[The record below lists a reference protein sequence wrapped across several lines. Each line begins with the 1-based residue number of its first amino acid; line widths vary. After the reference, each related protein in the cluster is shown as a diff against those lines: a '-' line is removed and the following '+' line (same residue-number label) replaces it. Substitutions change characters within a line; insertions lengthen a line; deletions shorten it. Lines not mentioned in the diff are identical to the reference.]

1 MTNPASITDT
11 NNTTYSNMTVENG
24 LDNLLND
31 NSVLDNNLALN
42 HNSDSIDDLNYA
54 TLTDALEQTVFE
66 SFDDGLYIG
75 MMSGTSL
82 DGMDAVLCQFS
93 GTDSGQQ
100 PMRLLATYSQD
111 FPPRLREVLLALCQ
125 PNGVRELMPSTDE
138 PSHEPNSEP
147 NSELDWFGW
156 ASKEYSEFASDVV
169 NTLLQQSNTD
179 SESVLAIGCH
189 GQTVRHRPHMGFTLQ
204 LVDAN
209 IIAERTG
216 ISVVSDFRRRDM
228 AVGGQ
233 GAPLVPAFH
242 QALFATADSTRI
254 LLNLGGI
261 ANITVL
267 PALANNTSNPQRA
280 DHQQRASEQI
290 DSQQI
295 VGQKIDSV
303 VGYDTGPANLLLDA
317 WTTLHTDSNY
327 DAGGAWAQSGQVIEP
342 LLNQLLEHPF
352 FARFYPKST
361 GREDFNLDWLQS
373 ELQKF
378 DQASAQIRYSSADVQ
393 ATLTELTAVSAC
405 NQINL
410 FIQAYENSSV
420 YVCGGGALNDYLMT
434 RLQAHLPYCK
444 VETTAG
450 LGLNPAWVESVA
462 FAWLARQTLIGETGN
477 LPAVTGANKGVVLG
491 QVCFA

>member
-1 MTNPASITDT
+1 MSKPRSAIDNK
-11 NNTTYSNMTVENG
+11 NNDLSDSNIHE
-24 LDNLLND
+24 
-31 NSVLDNNLALN
+31 
-42 HNSDSIDDLNYA
+42 NSDALS
-54 TLTDALEQTVFE
+54 LTEALEQTVFE

-82 DGMDAVLCQFS
+82 DGMDAVLCQFADVS
-93 GTDSGQQ
+93 TDNNTDA

-125 PNGVRELMPSTDE
+125 PNGVKELITNDD
-138 PSHEPNSEP
+138 EPNSES

-156 ASKEYSEFASDVV
+156 ASHAYGEFASEVV
-169 NTLLQQSNTD
+169 STLLLQVD
-179 SESVLAIGCH
+179 IDAEAVLAIGCH
-189 GQTVRHRPHMGFTLQ
+189 GQTVRHRPQMGFSLQ

-216 ISVVSDFRRRDM
+216 ISVISDFRRRDM

-242 QALFATADSTRI
+242 QALFATPDSTRV

-267 PALANNTSNPQRA
+267 PASAASKESDEYKYSHEENHNNNKQ
-280 DHQQRASEQI
+280 
-290 DSQQI
+290 
-295 VGQKIDSV
+295 V

-317 WTTLHTDSNY
+317 WTALHTGKDY

-342 LLNQLLEHPF
+342 LLNQLLAHPF
-352 FARFYPKST
+352 FAQPYPKST
-361 GREDFNLDWLQS
+361 GREDFNLAWIQD

-378 DQASAQIRYSSADVQ
+378 DQASVYVRYSSADVQ
-393 ATLTELTAVSAC
+393 ATLTELTAISASA
-405 NQINL
+405 QINM
-410 FIQAYENSSV
+410 FINAQVDSSV

-434 RLQAHLPYCK
+434 RLQAHLPHCT
-444 VETTAG
+444 VETTAS
-450 LGLNPAWVESVA
+450 LGLDPTWVEAVA
-462 FAWLARQTLIGETGN
+462 FAWLARQTLMGETGN
-477 LPAVTGANKGVVLG
+477 LPAVTGASKGVVLG

>member
-1 MTNPASITDT
+1 MIKKYD
-11 NNTTYSNMTVENG
+11 
-24 LDNLLND
+24 DFND
-31 NSVLDNNLALN
+31 KKGNDIG
-42 HNSDSIDDLNYA
+42 DRYA

-82 DGMDAVLCQFS
+82 DGMDAVICQFNPAIS
-93 GTDSGQQ
+93 NKDNTQ
-100 PMRLLATYSQD
+100 PPMQLLATYSQD

-125 PNGVRELMPSTDE
+125 PNGVNQLVPEADE
-138 PSHEPNSEP
+138 PS
-147 NSELDWFGW
+147 SELDWFGW
-156 ASKEYSEFASDVV
+156 ASRAYAEFASEVV

-179 SESVLAIGCH
+179 PESVLAIGCH
-189 GQTVRHRPHMGFTLQ
+189 GQTVRHRPQMGFTLQ

-242 QALFATADSTRI
+242 QALFADPDSTRV

-267 PALANNTSNPQRA
+267 PA
-280 DHQQRASEQI
+280 SEEIQ
-290 DSQQI
+290 
-295 VGQKIDSV
+295 V

-317 WTTLHTDSNY
+317 WTSLHTDNAY
-327 DAGGAWAQSGQVIEP
+327 DAGGAWAQSGTIIEP
-342 LLNQLLEHPF
+342 LLQQLLAHPF
-352 FARFYPKST
+352 FAQSHPKST
-361 GREDFNLDWLQS
+361 GREDFNLTWLPD
-373 ELQKF
+373 ELQAF
-378 DQASAQIRYSSADVQ
+378 EQANANISYSAADVQ
-393 ATLTELTAVSAC
+393 ATLTELTAISAST
-405 NQINL
+405 QINM
-410 FIQAYENSSV
+410 FVSHSKNSSV

-434 RLQAHLPYCK
+434 RLQAHLPHCPVK
-444 VETTAG
+444 TTEH
-450 LGLNPAWVESVA
+450 LGLAPTWVEAVA
-462 FAWLARQTLIGETGN
+462 FAWLARQTLMGETGN

>member
-1 MTNPASITDT
+1 MTNPASIADTDDNINST
-11 NNTTYSNMTVENG
+11 MNLENTLDHTLNNG
-24 LDNLLND
+24 LE
-31 NSVLDNNLALN
+31 NSLK
-42 HNSDSIDDLNYA
+42 HIDDLNYA

-66 SFDDGLYIG
+66 NFDDGLYIG

-82 DGMDAVLCQFS
+82 DGMDAVLCQF
-93 GTDSGQQ
+93 GGEENTQQ
-100 PMRLLATYSQD
+100 PMRLLATHSQD

-125 PNGVRELMPSTDE
+125 PNGVQELTPTAD
-138 PSHEPNSEP
+138 EP

-156 ASKEYSEFASDVV
+156 ASKEYAEFASDVV

-179 SESVLAIGCH
+179 VESVLAIGCH
-189 GQTVRHRPHMGFTLQ
+189 GQTVRHRPQMGFSLQ

-242 QALFATADSTRI
+242 QALFATPDSTRV

-267 PALANNTSNPQRA
+267 PANANLINANPANDTPVNNR
-280 DHQQRASEQI
+280 
-290 DSQQI
+290 
-295 VGQKIDSV
+295 SV
-303 VGYDTGPANLLLDA
+303 IGYDTGPANLLLDA
-317 WTTLHTDSNY
+317 WTALHTDKDY
-327 DAGGAWAQSGQVIEP
+327 DAGGTWAQSGQVVEP
-342 LLNQLLEHPF
+342 LLNQLIEHPF
-352 FARFYPKST
+352 FARTYPKST
-361 GREDFNLDWLQS
+361 GREDFNLEWLQS

-378 DQASAQIRYSSADVQ
+378 DQASAHIRYSSADVQ
-393 ATLTELTAVSAC
+393 ATLTELTAMSASM
-405 NQINL
+405 QINM
-410 FIQAYENSSV
+410 FINAKENSSV

-434 RLQAHLPYCK
+434 RLQAHLPHCTVK
-444 VETTAG
+444 TTAS
-450 LGLNPAWVESVA
+450 LGLNPAWVEAVA
-462 FAWLARQTLIGETGN
+462 FAWLARQTLMGETGN

>member
-1 MTNPASITDT
+1 MTNPASIADT
-11 NNTTYSNMTVENG
+11 QHNNVSNMSLNDDFDSRLDKR
-24 LDNLLND
+24 LDNM
-31 NSVLDNNLALN
+31 
-42 HNSDSIDDLNYA
+42 DDLNYA
-54 TLTDALEQTVFE
+54 TLTEALEQTVFE
-66 SFDDGLYIG
+66 NFGDGLYIG

-82 DGMDAVLCQFS
+82 DGMDAVLCQFGS
-93 GTDSGQQ
+93 NTSSVNTNSSNISNEGDTQQ
-100 PMRLLATYSQD
+100 PMHLLATVSQD

-125 PNGVRELMPSTDE
+125 PNGVNQLIPTAG
-138 PSHEPNSEP
+138 EP

-156 ASKEYSEFASDVV
+156 ASKEYAEFASDVV

-189 GQTVRHRPHMGFTLQ
+189 GQTVRHRPQMGFSLQ

-242 QALFATADSTRI
+242 QALFAAPDSTRV

-267 PALANNTSNPQRA
+267 PAITASKENSNEKSHNEKKQ
-280 DHQQRASEQI
+280 
-290 DSQQI
+290 
-295 VGQKIDSV
+295 V

-317 WTTLHTDSNY
+317 WTALHTDKGY
-327 DAGGAWAQSGQVIEP
+327 DAGGAWAQSGQVVEP
-342 LLNQLLEHPF
+342 LLNQLLEHSF
-352 FARFYPKST
+352 FARDYPKTT
-361 GREDFNLDWLQS
+361 GREDFNLVWLQR

-378 DQASAQIRYSSADVQ
+378 DQVSAHIRYSSADVQ
-393 ATLTELTAVSAC
+393 ATLTELTAISASA
-405 NQINL
+405 QINM
-410 FIQAYENSSV
+410 FINADENSTV
-420 YVCGGGALNDYLMT
+420 YVCGGGALNDYLIT
-434 RLQAHLPYCK
+434 RLQAHLPRCK
-444 VETTAG
+444 VETTAS
-450 LGLNPAWVESVA
+450 LGLDPTWVEAVA
-462 FAWLARQTLIGETGN
+462 FAWLARQTLMGETGN

>member
-11 NNTTYSNMTVENG
+11 NDKTVSTMNFDNG
-24 LDNLLND
+24 LE
-31 NSVLDNNLALN
+31 NSLD
-42 HNSDSIDDLNYA
+42 HIDDLNYA

-66 SFDDGLYIG
+66 NFDDGLYIG

-82 DGMDAVLCQFS
+82 DGMDAVLCQF
-93 GTDSGQQ
+93 GGEEKDSQQ
-100 PMRLLATYSQD
+100 PMRLLATHSQE

-125 PNGVRELMPSTDE
+125 PNGVQELVPAE
-138 PSHEPNSEP
+138 GEP

-156 ASKEYSEFASDVV
+156 ASREYAEFASEVV
-169 NTLLQQSNTD
+169 NNLLQQSDTD
-179 SESVLAIGCH
+179 VESVLAIGCH
-189 GQTVRHRPHMGFTLQ
+189 GQTVRHRPQLGFSLQ

-242 QALFATADSTRI
+242 QALFATPDSTRI

-267 PALANNTSNPQRA
+267 PASDNPV
-280 DHQQRASEQI
+280 I
-290 DSQQI
+290 
-295 VGQKIDSV
+295 
-303 VGYDTGPANLLLDA
+303 GYDTGPANLLLDA
-317 WTTLHTDSNY
+317 WTTLHTDKDY
-327 DAGGAWAQSGQVIEP
+327 DAGGSWAQSGQVVEP
-342 LLNQLLEHPF
+342 LLNQLIEHPF
-352 FARFYPKST
+352 FARTYPKST
-361 GREDFNLDWLQS
+361 GREDFNLAWLQN

-378 DQASAQIRYSSADVQ
+378 DQASAHIRYSSADVQ
-393 ATLTELTAVSAC
+393 ATLTELTAMSASI
-405 NQINL
+405 QINM
-410 FIQAYENSSV
+410 FINIHEQSSV

-434 RLQAHLPYCK
+434 RLRAHLPHCT
-444 VETTAG
+444 VETTAS
-450 LGLNPAWVESVA
+450 LGLNPAWVEAVA
-462 FAWLARQTLIGETGN
+462 FAWLARQTLMGETGN

>member
-1 MTNPASITDT
+1 MTNPASIADT
-11 NNTTYSNMTVENG
+11 EHNAIADLLMNNG
-24 LDNLLND
+24 LDSSSND
-31 NSVLDNNLALN
+31 
-42 HNSDSIDDLNYA
+42 IDDLTDDNSNYA

-82 DGMDAVLCQFS
+82 DGMDAVLCQFNPEMNNEDN
-93 GTDSGQQ
+93 TQ
-100 PMRLLATYSQD
+100 PPMQLLATYSQD

-125 PNGVRELMPSTDE
+125 PNGVNQLVPEA
-138 PSHEPNSEP
+138 NEP

-156 ASKEYSEFASDVV
+156 ASREYAEFASEVV

-179 SESVLAIGCH
+179 PESVLAIGCH
-189 GQTVRHRPHMGFTLQ
+189 GQTVRHRPQMGFTLQ

-242 QALFATADSTRI
+242 QALFANPDSTRV

-267 PALANNTSNPQRA
+267 L
-280 DHQQRASEQI
+280 ASEEVQ
-290 DSQQI
+290 
-295 VGQKIDSV
+295 V

-317 WTTLHTDSNY
+317 WTALHTDNSY
-327 DAGGAWAQSGQVIEP
+327 DASGAWAQSGTLIEP
-342 LLNQLLEHPF
+342 LLQQLLAHPF
-352 FARFYPKST
+352 FAQSHPKST
-361 GREDFNLDWLQS
+361 GREDFNLTWLQG
-373 ELQKF
+373 ELQAF
-378 DQASAQIRYSSADVQ
+378 EQANANISYSAADVQ
-393 ATLTELTAVSAC
+393 ATLTELTAISSST
-405 NQINL
+405 QINT
-410 FIQAYENSSV
+410 FISHSKNSSV

-434 RLQAHLPYCK
+434 RLQAHLPHCTVK
-444 VETTAG
+444 TTEH
-450 LGLNPAWVESVA
+450 LGLAPTLVEAVA
-462 FAWLARQTLIGETGN
+462 FAWLARQTLMGETGN

>member
-1 MTNPASITDT
+1 MTKPASMTDT
-11 NNTTYSNMTVENG
+11 PDNTHTDLN
-24 LDNLLND
+24 LDNELDNPSDDYLDTYLD
-31 NSVLDNNLALN
+31 NS
-42 HNSDSIDDLNYA
+42 DDLNYA
-54 TLTDALEQTVFE
+54 TLTEALEQTVFE
-66 SFDDGLYIG
+66 NFDDGLYIG

-93 GTDSGQQ
+93 DSNSQEDETPQ

-125 PNGVRELMPSTDE
+125 PNGVNQLTPEA
-138 PSHEPNSEP
+138 NEP

-156 ASKEYSEFASDVV
+156 ASREYAEFASDVV
-169 NTLLQQSNTD
+169 NTLLRRANTD
-179 SESVLAIGCH
+179 VEAVLAIGCH
-189 GQTVRHRPHMGFTLQ
+189 GQTVRHRPQMGFSLQ

-242 QALFATADSTRI
+242 QALFATADSTRV

-267 PALANNTSNPQRA
+267 PATAHEDSN
-280 DHQQRASEQI
+280 QQPATDVVSDI
-290 DSQQI
+290 
-295 VGQKIDSV
+295 

-317 WTTLHTDSNY
+317 WTALHTDKDY
-327 DAGGAWAQSGQVIEP
+327 DDGGAWAQSGQVVEP

-352 FARFYPKST
+352 FARSYPKST
-361 GREDFNLDWLQS
+361 GREDFNLAWLQD
-373 ELQKF
+373 ELQTF
-378 DQASAQIRYSSADVQ
+378 DQAAVYVRYSSADVQ
-393 ATLTELTAVSAC
+393 ATLTELTAISASA
-405 NQINL
+405 QIKQFLNKDEL
-410 FIQAYENSSV
+410 ESGAV
-420 YVCGGGALNDYLMT
+420 YVCGGGALNDYLIK
-434 RLQAHLPYCK
+434 RLQAHLPHCT
-444 VETTAG
+444 VETTAS
-450 LGLNPAWVESVA
+450 LGLDPTWVEAVA

-477 LPAVTGANKGVVLG
+477 LPAVTGASKGVVLG

>member
-1 MTNPASITDT
+1 MTIENNDAT
-11 NNTTYSNMTVENG
+11 NTN
-24 LDNLLND
+24 LND
-31 NSVLDNNLALN
+31 LERTLN
-42 HNSDSIDDLNYA
+42 D
-54 TLTDALEQTVFE
+54 TVFE

-82 DGMDAVLCQFS
+82 DGMDAVLCQFADVS
-93 GTDSGQQ
+93 TDNNTDA
-100 PMRLLATYSQD
+100 PMRLLATYSRD

-125 PNGVRELMPSTDE
+125 PNGVKELITNDD
-138 PSHEPNSEP
+138 EPNSDS

-156 ASKEYSEFASDVV
+156 ASREYAEFASEVV
-169 NTLLQQSNTD
+169 NTLLQQANTD
-179 SESVLAIGCH
+179 VDAVLAIGCH
-189 GQTVRHRPHMGFTLQ
+189 GQTVRHRPQMGFSLQ

-242 QALFATADSTRI
+242 QALFATADSTRV

-267 PALANNTSNPQRA
+267 PAASDASAHSN
-280 DHQQRASEQI
+280 
-290 DSQQI
+290 DSQNSNQQ
-295 VGQKIDSV
+295 VDNV

-317 WTTLHTDSNY
+317 WTSLHTDKDY
-327 DAGGAWAQSGQVIEP
+327 DAGGTWAESGQIVEP

-352 FARFYPKST
+352 FARPYPKST
-361 GREDFNLDWLQS
+361 GREDFNLAWLQD

-378 DQASAQIRYSSADVQ
+378 DQASVYVRYSSADVQ
-393 ATLTELTAVSAC
+393 ATLTELTAVSASA
-405 NQINL
+405 QINL
-410 FIQAYENSSV
+410 FINAQVNSSV
-420 YVCGGGALNDYLMT
+420 YVCGGGALNNYLMH
-434 RLQAHLPYCK
+434 RLQAHLPHCT
-444 VETTAG
+444 VETTAS
-450 LGLNPAWVESVA
+450 LGLDPTWVEAVA
-462 FAWLARQTLIGETGN
+462 FAWLARQTLMGETGN
-477 LPAVTGANKGVVLG
+477 LPAVTGASKGVVLG